1 MMDDKTA
8 YLVAVGRVLHD
19 YRKSLGLSVADLA
32 QKSGLPQLRIEQIE
46 EGSVRAVA
54 DDLFRL
60 ADGLNTPSERFTAR
74 IDTVIR
80 ELMHG

>member
-8 YLVAVGRVLHD
+8 YVIATGRVLHD
-19 YRKSLGLSVADLA
+19 FRKSLGLSTADLA
-32 QKSGLPQLRIEQIE
+32 QKSGVPQSRIEQIE
-46 EGSVRAVA
+46 EGSIAAVA
-54 DDLFRL
+54 ADLLCL
-60 ADGLNTPSERFTAR
+60 ADGMDVPVERLTAR